1 MRNLLVWTI
10 LATLVLGFATPIGAA
25 QPTLSVTSPTESATI
40 QGNDLT
46 VVFETSTINI
56 VPSTVSVADMGK
68 RPEANRADQGHLHLA
83 LDALPLVI
91 WYQPAAYTF
100 KNVPSGEHLLKVELV
115 NNDHSSLTP
124 PVIQQVRFRTI
135 ADQPVPTSMPN
146 TGAPE
151 PHIALLLLSA
161 LGLLVGGWA
170 LRRSYT

>member
-1 MRNLLVWTI
+1 MRKLFVCTV
-10 LATLVLGFATPIGAA
+10 LATLILGFAKPISAA
-25 QPTLSVTSPTESATI
+25 QPQLSVTSPTEGATI
-40 QGNDLT
+40 QGSDLI
-46 VVFETSTINI
+46 VAFETSNINI
-56 VPSTVSVADMGK
+56 VPSTVPVADMGK
-68 RPEANRADQGHLHLA
+68 RPEANRADQGHLHLS

-91 WYQPAAYTF
+91 WYQSTAYTF

-124 PVIQQVRFRTI
+124 PVIQQIRFRTI

-161 LGLLVGGWA
+161 LGLLVGGWV